1 MKEFYQSILQ
11 ALAGNPPA
19 WFESRR
25 GLCRNYGNYLYEMTG
40 SRFTCWDIQ
49 DKFSKAGLD
58 QIYPFN
64 DGSNPYGDEVKDD
77 TVYKNPARLAWIEEH
92 AK

>member
-1 MKEFYQSILQ
+1 MKEFYQGILQ

-19 WFESRR
+19 WFESRY

-40 SRFTCWDIQ
+40 SRSTRWDIQ
-49 DKFSKAGLD
+49 DKFLDAGLD
-58 QIYPFN
+58 RIYPFN
-64 DGSNPYGDEVKDD
+64 DGSNSYEDEVKDG